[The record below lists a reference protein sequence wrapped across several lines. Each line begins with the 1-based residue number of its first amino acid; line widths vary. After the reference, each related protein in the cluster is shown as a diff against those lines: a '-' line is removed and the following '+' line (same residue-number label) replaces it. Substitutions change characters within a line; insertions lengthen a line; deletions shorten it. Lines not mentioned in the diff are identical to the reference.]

1 MSCNNA
7 EIHKDDVGT
16 EFIVTILDF
25 TEDNDG
31 EVVDISTATVKQI
44 IFLKPDGLTKLTNA
58 AVFTGIASGGTAD
71 GTDGKL
77 SYFTIAGDLDE
88 VGQYRVQTSLTTP
101 GGSWSTTISKFK
113 VVDNL

>member
-7 EIHKDDVGT
+7 EIHKDDIGT

-31 EVVDISTATVKQI
+31 EIVDISTATIKQI
-44 IFLKPDGLTKLTNA
+44 IFLKPDGVTKLTNTA
-58 AVFTGIASGGTAD
+58 LFTSVASGGTAD
-71 GTDGKL
+71 GTDGKI
-77 SYFTIAGDLDE
+77 SYFTVPGDLSE
-88 VGQYRVQTSLTTP
+88 VGQYKVQAFITTP
-101 GGSWSTTISKFK
+101 GGSWSTTISKFR

>member
-7 EIHKDDVGT
+7 EIHKNDVGT

-25 TEDNDG
+25 TEDNNG
-31 EVVDISTATVKQI
+31 EIVDISTATAKQI
-44 IFLKPDGLTKLTNA
+44 IFLKPDGVTKITNP
-58 AVFTGIASGGTAD
+58 AVFTSIASGGTAD

-77 SYFTIAGDLDE
+77 SYFSVSGDLDAI
-88 VGQYRVQTSLTTP
+88 GQYKIQATITTP
-101 GGSWSTTISKFK
+101 GGYWSTTISKFK